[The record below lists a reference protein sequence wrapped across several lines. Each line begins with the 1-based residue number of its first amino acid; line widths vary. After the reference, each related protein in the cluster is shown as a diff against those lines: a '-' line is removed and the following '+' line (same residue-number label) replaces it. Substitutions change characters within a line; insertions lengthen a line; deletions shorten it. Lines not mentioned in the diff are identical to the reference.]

1 MKGTSWGVLLLYFLS
16 VLFSTREF
24 APVFVQGS
32 SVWALASVS
41 FTLSVFLLL
50 VEISL
55 YGVAAR
61 RGWIESLE
69 AVAPS
74 FLPAILL
81 LLGWKWLPLQGL
93 PPHDFPLRKAEIATG
108 VVWVAHLFWV
118 ASILVRGSVQKGKR
132 SPAWAF
138 GLAGLVLF
146 GGITLHTLRCDMS
159 GDEPHY
165 LLMTHSLWRDGDL
178 DLSNNYASGDANAFY
193 GRGALE
199 PQGNEHRLQD
209 GRIYSHHSLGAPLL
223 FYLGYVLAG
232 RLGAAMTVS
241 ACAALCLAWTLA
253 ALSLMRFERQ
263 TVIWVGWVGL
273 FASPLLLY
281 SGLLLAEIPSAL
293 VLAGILWAAARKRWV
308 WIGLGLGLLPWM
320 HNRNILLIPPIL
332 VALAMAGK
340 IGKVSPK
347 TVRGF
352 ALAFFAPLLLL
363 AIYFMGVYGVWSPLG
378 AHHESF
384 ESLFLIERF
393 PINVCGLFL
402 DQEAGLWFY
411 FPVFIFLPAG
421 MILGWK
427 RRGFLFKAAVST
439 TIFYFF
445 TMCFYQNLGLTPPAR
460 YWVSL
465 TPLLLLLIAPAVQR
479 LGRKRMAWKR
489 TAGIFY
495 ATGVLLA
502 YGFAVVPWMRYSK
515 LQGEAWVLCIARKFT
530 GLPWPLWEPSFH
542 SQPVEMRS
550 YLLSM
555 LGFAVVAGLTALFLK
570 IGRQKL

>member
-1 MKGTSWGVLLLYFLS
+1 
-16 VLFSTREF
+16 
-24 APVFVQGS
+24 
-32 SVWALASVS
+32 
-41 FTLSVFLLL
+41 
-50 VEISL
+50 
-55 YGVAAR
+55 
-61 RGWIESLE
+61 
-69 AVAPS
+69 
-74 FLPAILL
+74 
-81 LLGWKWLPLQGL
+81 
-93 PPHDFPLRKAEIATG
+93 
-108 VVWVAHLFWV
+108 
-118 ASILVRGSVQKGKR
+118 
-132 SPAWAF
+132 
-138 GLAGLVLF
+138 
-146 GGITLHTLRCDMS
+146 
-159 GDEPHY
+159 
-165 LLMTHSLWRDGDL
+165 
-178 DLSNNYASGDANAFY
+178 
-193 GRGALE
+193 
-199 PQGNEHRLQD
+199 
-209 GRIYSHHSLGAPLL
+209 
-223 FYLGYVLAG
+223 
-232 RLGAAMTVS
+232 
-241 ACAALCLAWTLA
+241 
-253 ALSLMRFERQ
+253 
-263 TVIWVGWVGL
+263 
-273 FASPLLLY
+273 
-281 SGLLLAEIPSAL
+281 
-293 VLAGILWAAARKRWV
+293 
-308 WIGLGLGLLPWM
+308 
-320 HNRNILLIPPIL
+320 
-332 VALAMAGK
+332 
-340 IGKVSPK
+340 
-347 TVRGF
+347 
-352 ALAFFAPLLLL
+352 
-363 AIYFMGVYGVWSPLG
+363 LG